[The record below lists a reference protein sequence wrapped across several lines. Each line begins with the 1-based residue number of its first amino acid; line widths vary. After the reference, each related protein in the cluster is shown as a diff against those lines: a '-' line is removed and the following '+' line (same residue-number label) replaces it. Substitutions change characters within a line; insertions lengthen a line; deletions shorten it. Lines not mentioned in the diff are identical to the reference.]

1 MRNAILAMT
10 LVLTF
15 MSEPPQER
23 PVKSPPAD
31 VGAGRVAWFDI
42 TTSSLSKSKE
52 FYARLFDW
60 KFTPLKETDQAVEI
74 VANGVAIGTLRG
86 AEGNISAFNGVVYVQ
101 VNDLQAS
108 CNKSKAL
115 GATIAP
121 GFPFN
126 LPDNTGAIALLLDP
140 SGHPIGMYSRT
151 PLPLPAAK

>member
-1 MRNAILAMT
+1 MRNVILAMA
-10 LVLTF
+10 LALTF
-15 MSEPPQER
+15 MSGQPQER
-23 PVKSPPAD
+23 SAKPLPAD

-42 TTSSLSKSKE
+42 TTSNLSKSKE
-52 FYARLFDW
+52 FYAKLFDW

-74 VANGVAIGTLRG
+74 VSNGVAIGTLRG
-86 AEGNISAFNGVVYVQ
+86 SEGKISPFNGVVYVQ

-108 CNKSKAL
+108 CDKSKAL

-126 LPDNTGAIALLLDP
+126 LPDNTGAIALILDP

-151 PLPLPAAK
+151 PLASPAVK